1 VIRFRKKSLGLYL
14 AILIFLALFIC
25 QPAFLTNIKATFVD
39 IVKFPLKFSHIIL
52 EEIKIF
58 IFSHSVYRENIKLR
72 KEVDLLLKGSVN
84 YDELS
89 KENERLKK
97 ILSFKQKTSFS
108 TIAAR
113 VVGRDSSN
121 WISALIIDK
130 GKKDGLEKDMPV
142 INEVGLL
149 GKIVEVGNST
159 SKMLLINDPD
169 LKVAGLIQESRE
181 EGIVSGTLNGKCKMY
196 FLALTSEVAINNI
209 VVTSGLGGVF
219 PKGLLIGKVID
230 VYEDPSGL
238 TKDCLIEPATKLS
251 RLEEVLVILK

>member
-1 VIRFRKKSLGLYL
+1 MR
-14 AILIFLALFIC
+14 IFL
-25 QPAFLTNIKATFVD
+25 
-39 IVKFPLKFSHIIL
+39 
-52 EEIKIF
+52 
-58 IFSHSVYRENIKLR
+58 FSHSVYKENIKLR
-72 KEVDLLLKGSVN
+72 KEIGLLRKEIIRSE
-84 YDELS
+84 ELS

-97 ILSFKQKTSFS
+97 MLSFKQKIPFT
-108 TIAAR
+108 TTAAR

-142 INEVGLL
+142 INEVGLV
-149 GKIVEVGNST
+149 GKIVEVGNAT

-196 FLALTSEVAINNI
+196 FLALTSEAVINNT
-209 VVTSGLGGVF
+209 VVTSGLGGIF
-219 PKGLLIGKVID
+219 PKGLLIGKIID

-238 TKDCLIEPATKLS
+238 TKECLIEPAAKLS
-251 RLEEVLVILK
+251 RLEEVLVILR